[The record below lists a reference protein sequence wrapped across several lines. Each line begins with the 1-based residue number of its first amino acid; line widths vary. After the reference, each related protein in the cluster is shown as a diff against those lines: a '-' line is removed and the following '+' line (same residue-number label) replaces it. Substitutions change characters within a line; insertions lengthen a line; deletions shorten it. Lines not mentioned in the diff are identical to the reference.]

1 MDRKRSAPDI
11 GYLKVGIGG
20 DGDRFNGFTG
30 TQQPGHNHKT
40 LIVGGA
46 ISSGAGGKGEDLI
59 GGIHLHIKIMEAAV
73 TGLADDVFHISFRLI
88 VVEGHLC
95 IEAGEDLEGHL
106 LFFGGI
112 INVRIAL
119 GHVQPV
125 IAGKLGKQD
134 RKSTRLNSSHRL

>member
-59 GGIHLHIKIMEAAV
+59 GGTTFTSKSWRLRSRASLMMYS
-73 TGLADDVFHISFRLI
+73 ISPS
-88 VVEGHLC
+88 G
-95 IEAGEDLEGHL
+95 
-106 LFFGGI
+106 
-112 INVRIAL
+112 
-119 GHVQPV
+119 
-125 IAGKLGKQD
+125 
-134 RKSTRLNSSHRL
+134 